1 MSQFAPLLI
10 VGALLL
16 WLGAAAA
23 QELVHFPS
31 LEDNGPGQPSTT
43 LDGHLLRPT
52 GAGRNPAVI
61 FVHGC
66 GGLFDRVNGLIEPGE
81 RDWAGELSR
90 RGYVVL
96 MVDSFGPRNQG
107 QTCSPQPRNQ
117 ELYRKRPHDVYGAL
131 LFMQAQPFVRSDRV
145 GVIGWSQGG
154 GAVLFAIAAQSRSRP
169 AQLPQGDFRAAVAF
183 YPTSCDNQQQ
193 PAWTSAVP
201 ILVLV
206 GSEDVG
212 NPPASCKELL
222 DGAAAR
228 GAKSEMQIYPGAYH
242 HFDWPNLPRRELP
255 FRTAAGLVR
264 IEGTDP
270 RCTLPRP
277 RLPRSFPVELTR
289 SPPPDC
295 GDWAEVSALAWSAQ
309 IL

>member
-1 MSQFAPLLI
+1 VPQLAPLLAA
-10 VGALLL
+10 GWLFL
-16 WLGAAAA
+16 WLGVAAA

-31 LEDNGPGQPSTT
+31 LEDNGPGRSPTT
-43 LDGHLLRPT
+43 LDGHLVRPT
-52 GAGRNPAVI
+52 GEGRHPAVI
-61 FVHGC
+61 FLHGC
-66 GGLFDRVNGLIEPGE
+66 GGLFDRTNGFIEPGE

-107 QTCSPQPRNQ
+107 ETCSARARNP
-117 ELYRKRPHDVYGAL
+117 ELYYRKRPRDAYGAL
-131 LFMQAQPFVRSDRV
+131 LFLQAQPFVQPDRV

-154 GAVLFAIAAQSRSRP
+154 GAVLFAIAAQSLVRP

-183 YPTSCDNQQQ
+183 YPTSCDERQL
-193 PAWTSAVP
+193 AEWTSAVP

-212 NPPASCKELL
+212 NPPGPCKELL
-222 DGAAAR
+222 GGATAR
-228 GAKSEMQIYPGAYH
+228 GSKIEMQIYPGAYH

-270 RCTLPRP
+270 VARQ
-277 RLPRSFPVELTR
+277 
-289 SPPPDC
+289 D
-295 GDWAEVSALAWSAQ
+295 ALSRVPAF
-309 IL
+309 LGRFLMN

>member
-1 MSQFAPLLI
+1 MPRFAPLLT

-16 WLGAAAA
+16 WLGVAAA

-31 LEDNGPGQPSTT
+31 LEDNGSGQPPTT
-43 LDGHLLRPT
+43 LDGHLVRPT
-52 GAGRNPAVI
+52 GAGRNPAVV
-61 FVHGC
+61 FLHGC
-66 GGLFDRVNGLIEPGE
+66 GGLFDRTNGFIEPGE

-107 QTCSPQPRNQ
+107 QTCSPQARNL
-117 ELYRKRPHDVYGAL
+117 ELYRRRPHDAYGAL
-131 LFMQAQPFVRSDRV
+131 LFLQAQPFVRSDRV

-169 AQLPQGDFRAAVAF
+169 AQLPQGDFRAAVVF

-270 RCTLPRP
+270 AARQDA
-277 RLPRSFPVELTR
+277 LTR
-289 SPPPDC
+289 VPAFLGRFLSN
-295 GDWAEVSALAWSAQ
+295 
-309 IL
+309 